1 MIQAML
7 SRVNH
12 VVVLIFKSMR
22 RILKYELNIHC
33 DQIIEFG
40 GIARILCVGVQRN
53 KPYLW
58 ADVDEHLFVKEK
70 KRIMMFNTGEEIP
83 RDLFHK
89 TKYIGTIMLN
99 DNSYVGHVYQ
109 IIE

>member
-1 MIQAML
+1 M
-7 SRVNH
+7 
-12 VVVLIFKSMR
+12 
-22 RILKYELNIHC
+22 KYELKIHC

-53 KPYLW
+53 RPYLW
-58 ADVDEHLFVKEK
+58 ADVDEHLFTKEK

-83 RDLFHK
+83 RDLLHK
-89 TKYIGTIMLN
+89 TTYIGTIMLN
-99 DNSYVGHVYQ
+99 DGSYVGHVYQ